1 MAKFKEFRRGY
12 QPWEH
17 EGGGGSSIMG
27 GGGDLHASALDHDFV
42 STLGGPGAG
51 PSDPWEG
58 LAEIL
63 DETRYGI
70 EHLDRTSLAVAS
82 WLKKEGAKNI
92 LEVGSGLG
100 HTTWRLIKE
109 GLKVTAVES
118 SPSLLARTRANAKG
132 AKAEESDFVDLPAGP
147 FDAVVSMR
155 NAYSRLLPDGQAAD
169 MLSAVHARLKKGG
182 LFSVAFFNRDAL
194 DEDRLNKV
202 FPSDPLTY
210 KGKRTIFYDQWH
222 GHPDGGDRLVWSPL
236 VMIGDAS
243 IDWVRR
249 SIPFKYW
256 RTAEVKAALLN
267 AGFEII
273 GALDAADGKSPAST
287 TTRRVEVRARAR

>member
-17 EGGGGSSIMG
+17 EGGGSGAMG

-42 STLGGPGAG
+42 STVGGPGYG
-51 PSDPWEG
+51 PADQWEG

-63 DETRYGI
+63 DETHFGT
-70 EHLDRTSLAVAS
+70 EHLDRTSLAVAT
-82 WLKKEGAKNI
+82 WLKKEHVKSV

-100 HTTWRLIKE
+100 HTTWRLVKE

-155 NAYSRLLPDGQAAD
+155 NAYSRLLPEGQAAD
-169 MLSAVHARLKKGG
+169 MLASVRSRLKKGG

-194 DEDRLNKV
+194 DEQRLNRV
-202 FPSDPLTY
+202 FPSDPVTY
-210 KGKRTIFYDQWH
+210 KGKRTIFYDQWQ
-222 GHPDGGDRLVWSPL
+222 GHPDGGDRLIWAPL
-236 VMIGDAS
+236 VMIGDYS

-256 RTAEVKAALLN
+256 RIAEVKAALSQ
-267 AGFEII
+267 AGFEVL
-273 GALDAADGKSPAST
+273 ATLDASDGKTPAGPS
-287 TTRRVEVRARAR
+287 TRRVEIRARAK